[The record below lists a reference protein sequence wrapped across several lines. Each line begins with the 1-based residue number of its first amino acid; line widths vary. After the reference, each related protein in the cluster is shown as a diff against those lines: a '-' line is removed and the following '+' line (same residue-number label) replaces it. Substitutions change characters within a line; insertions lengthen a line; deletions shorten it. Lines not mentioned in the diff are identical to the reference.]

1 MSDAANVH
9 PSPAASPRM
18 DANLDAFLKHMLKV
32 DASDIYVTAGSPVV
46 FRVSG
51 AGHPAKVPLTA
62 EHIDTMAASL
72 MTAAQL
78 AEFRAKHE
86 MNLVVE
92 VGEARFRVNVFQ
104 QRGAT
109 GMVIRMI
116 KTKIRGLDELQVPKI
131 IKEISLS
138 RRGLILVVGATG
150 SGKSTLLAA
159 MINHRNESETGH
171 IVTVEDPIEFVHE
184 HKKCVITQREVGEDT
199 HSFGAA
205 LKSALRQA
213 PDVILIGEVRD
224 EETMEAAVTFAE
236 TGHLCLATLHSNNAN
251 QAIERVLNF
260 FPHERQHEIL
270 LQLSLN
276 LRGIISQR
284 LIPSVDGGR
293 AACLEILLDT
303 PRIRELI
310 KRGEI
315 DLVKESMEQAAFEG
329 CRTFDASLFELV
341 AAGRITETEALR
353 AAESANNLRMRIDRW
368 KQSGGMQAD
377 DNEAPLKMVPRQH

>member
-1 MSDAANVH
+1 
-9 PSPAASPRM
+9 M
-18 DANLDAFLKHMLKV
+18 DANLEAFLKYMLKI

-46 FRVSG
+46 FRVAG
-51 AGHPAKVPLTA
+51 VGHPAKVPLTS

-72 MTAAQL
+72 MNPAQL
-78 AEFRAKHE
+78 AEFRGKHE

-92 VGEARFRVNVFQ
+92 LGEARFRVNVFQ
-104 QRGAT
+104 QRSAT

-116 KTKIRGLDELQVPKI
+116 KTKIRGLDELQVPNI
-131 IKEISLS
+131 IKEVSLS

-184 HKKCVITQREVGEDT
+184 HKKCVVTQREVGEDT
-199 HSFGAA
+199 VSFGAA

-224 EETMEAAVTFAE
+224 AETMEAAVTFAE

-341 AAGRITETEALR
+341 AAGRITEVEAIR

-368 KQSGGMQAD
+368 KQSGGVQTD
-377 DNEAPLKMVPRQH
+377 DKDEVPLKMVPRL

>member
-1 MSDAANVH
+1 MSELLEEVTE
-9 PSPAASPRM
+9 PPARRM
-18 DANLDAFLKHMLKV
+18 EANLEAFLKHMLKI
-32 DASDIYVTAGSPVV
+32 DASDVYITDGSPAV
-46 FRVSG
+46 FRVAG
-51 AGHPAKVPLTA
+51 VGHPAKLA
-62 EHIDTMAASL
+62 LNAGHIDVMAASL
-72 MTAAQL
+72 MSEAQL
-78 AEFRAKHE
+78 AEFRLSHE
-86 MNLVVE
+86 MNLVVAI
-92 VGEARFRVNVFQ
+92 GEGRFRVNVFR
-104 QRGAT
+104 QREAT
-109 GMVIRMI
+109 GMVVRMI
-116 KTKIRGLDELQVPKI
+116 KTKIRDLDALQVPPI
-131 IKEISLS
+131 IKDVSLS

-184 HKKCVITQREVGEDT
+184 HKKCVVTQREVGGDT
-199 HSFGAA
+199 LSFGAA

-224 EETMEAAVTFAE
+224 EETMQAAITFAE

-260 FPHERQHEIL
+260 FPAERQHEIL

-276 LRGIISQR
+276 LRGIVSQR
-284 LIPSVDGGR
+284 LIPSLDGGR

-310 KRGEI
+310 KAGEV
-315 DLVKESMEQAAFEG
+315 DLVKESMEQSAFEG
-329 CRTFDASLFELV
+329 CRTFDASLFDLV
-341 AAGRITETEALR
+341 VAGRISEAEALR

-368 KQSGGMQAD
+368 KQSGGASID
-377 DNEAPLKMVPRQH
+377 DSDDEPLRLVPRVY

>member
-1 MSDAANVH
+1 MSNAPHA
-9 PSPAASPRM
+9 M
-18 DANLDAFLKHMLKV
+18 DANLDAFLKYMLKI

-51 AGHPAKVPLTA
+51 VGHPAKVPLTS

-72 MTAAQL
+72 MSPAQL
-78 AEFRAKHE
+78 TEFRTKHE

-92 VGEARFRVNVFQ
+92 MGEARFRVNVFQ

-109 GMVIRMI
+109 GMVVRMI
-116 KTKIRGLDELQVPKI
+116 KTKIRGLDELQVPNI
-131 IKEISLS
+131 IKEVSLS

-199 HSFGAA
+199 LSFGAA

-224 EETMEAAVTFAE
+224 AETMEAAVTFAE

-260 FPHERQHEIL
+260 FPHERQHELL

-329 CRTFDASLFELV
+329 CRTFDSSLFELV
-341 AAGRITETEALR
+341 AAGRITEAEALR

-368 KQSGGMQAD
+368 KETGGSQTHDKD
-377 DNEAPLKMVPRQH
+377 DVPLKMVPRH

>member
-1 MSDAANVH
+1 MSNAPHA
-9 PSPAASPRM
+9 M
-18 DANLDAFLKHMLKV
+18 DANLDAFLKYMLKI

-51 AGHPAKVPLTA
+51 VGHPAKVPLTS

-72 MTAAQL
+72 MSPAQL
-78 AEFRAKHE
+78 TEFRTKHE

-92 VGEARFRVNVFQ
+92 MGEARFRVNVFQ

-109 GMVIRMI
+109 GMVVRMI
-116 KTKIRGLDELQVPKI
+116 KTKIRGLDELQVPNI
-131 IKEISLS
+131 IKEVSLS

-184 HKKCVITQREVGEDT
+184 HKKCVITQREVGADT
-199 HSFGAA
+199 LSFGAA

-224 EETMEAAVTFAE
+224 AETMEAAVTFAE

-260 FPHERQHEIL
+260 FPHERQHELL

-329 CRTFDASLFELV
+329 CRTFDSSLFELV
-341 AAGRITETEALR
+341 AAGRITEAEALR

-368 KQSGGMQAD
+368 KETGGSQTHD
-377 DNEAPLKMVPRQH
+377 KDEVPLKMVPRH